1 MIHKV
6 TNLRREASMIFLQ
19 QCIQSY
25 LTTLTTE
32 GKSPTYTEW
41 LGRRLRAEKRLAEG
55 NSISHTQD
63 YQLPVVVEGILGVA
77 LERQFPNRNVVEVR
91 MSNVR

>member
-1 MIHKV
+1 VFSGRTLIAVPSSWYFFITGDSVADLRRAGKVIHKV

-19 QCIQSY
+19 QSIQSY

-55 NSISHTQD
+55 NSIGHK
-63 YQLPVVVEGILGVA
+63 
-77 LERQFPNRNVVEVR
+77 
-91 MSNVR
+91 